1 MTLKIKTTSRMKP
14 ILQNGHNLKNGD
26 DNKNE
31 NEQRN
36 YMIYDM
42 IYYIIYDM
50 VYDIQGVSKK
60 CINRILAYFHGFI
73 LLLFSLYR

>member
-31 NEQRN
+31 NEQKNSAKRDKRPLKGMFN
-36 YMIYDM
+36 SPIY
-42 IYYIIYDM
+42 
-50 VYDIQGVSKK
+50 VHLGGEPKK
-60 CINRILAYFHGFI
+60 KIFGGMLGKKFGRD
-73 LLLFSLYR
+73 

>member
-42 IYYIIYDM
+42 IYYIIYD
-50 VYDIQGVSKK
+50 IT
-60 CINRILAYFHGFI
+60 ILYMI
-73 LLLFSLYR
+73 